1 MIKMATSMNKLT
13 DKNNEEILHH
23 IATQF
28 FQMVP
33 IRRIQW
39 TGKSLCPVNIG
50 VEEQQAVL
58 EATVTSPLCYKYPT
72 SLSYRRAFVKHL
84 IQKLEDSDVEL
95 CDEIYEVYTDLLQE
109 IDVEDDTLCYKSYFL
124 PNKEVVNLQESVHII
139 SQGTTGLS
147 TWQAALHL
155 AEWSFEHES
164 LFKNK
169 NVLELGSGL
178 GFLGIALCKQCKMKS
193 FTFSDFH
200 PQVLFLLMKNIE
212 INFLNEQ
219 YSLECS
225 PQLLENCESKDR
237 KMLKK
242 IKKQISVTKEP
253 AAIED
258 SCEIM
263 QISYNS
269 MVSSVETVETDEQEV
284 GSEQEE
290 EVSNSNEQILSSNSH
305 WMPLNDSNVY
315 VLKHCETV
323 RLMKFNWEFC
333 NEKDLSVVQP
343 DVLVA
348 ADVVYDKSIIPFLVH
363 VLYQFLSGAFGSW
376 PVAYIA
382 STVRNEDTRDHFLV
396 ALGGKGLRYEIMD
409 PPTEKIFLYDDI
421 IPIEILRVWHPSN
434 KSLKS

>member
-1 MIKMATSMNKLT
+1 M
-13 DKNNEEILHH
+13 
-23 IATQF
+23 
-28 FQMVP
+28 
-33 IRRIQW
+33 
-39 TGKSLCPVNIG
+39 
-50 VEEQQAVL
+50 
-58 EATVTSPLCYKYPT
+58 KY
-72 SLSYRRAFVKHL
+72 L

-95 CDEIYEVYTDLLQE
+95 CDEIYESYTDLLQE
-109 IDVEDDTLCYKSYFL
+109 TEEEEDSLCYKSYFL
-124 PNKEVVNLQESVHII
+124 PNKEIVNLQESVHII

-155 AEWSFEHES
+155 SEWCFEQES
-164 LFKNK
+164 LLKNK

-178 GFLGIALCKQCKMKS
+178 GFLGVALCKQCKLDS

-219 YSLECS
+219 YSLEC
-225 PQLLENCESKDR
+225 PTFLENSECKDR

-242 IKKQISVTKEP
+242 IKRQLSVSKELVM
-253 AAIED
+253 ED

-269 MVSSVETVETDEQEV
+269 MVSSTDTMEREVDEQEV

-290 EVSNSNEQILSSNSH
+290 EVSNSNDHFLSSNSH
-305 WMPLNDSNVY
+305 WSPLNNSNVY
-315 VLKHCETV
+315 TLNHSDSI

-333 NEKDLSVVQP
+333 NQKDLCKIQP
-343 DVLVA
+343 DVILA
-348 ADVVYDKSIIPFLVH
+348 ADVVYDKSIIPFLVQ
-363 VLYQFLSGAFGSW
+363 VLYQFLSGTFGSW

-396 ALGGKGLRYEIMD
+396 ALGNKGLRYEILD
-409 PPTEKIFLYDDI
+409 PPSEKIFHYDDI

-434 KSLKS
+434 KTL

>member
-1 MIKMATSMNKLT
+1 MATSISKLS

-39 TGKSLCPVNIG
+39 TGESLCPVSIG

-58 EATVTSPLCYKYPT
+58 EATVTSPLCNKYPT

-109 IDVEDDTLCYKSYFL
+109 TDVEDDTLCYKSYFL
-124 PNKEVVNLQESVHII
+124 PNKEIVNLQESVHII

-147 TWQAALHL
+147 TWLNSLHL

-164 LFKNK
+164 LLKNK

-178 GFLGIALCKQCKMKS
+178 GFLGIALCKQCKMNS

-263 QISYNS
+263 QISYSS

-290 EVSNSNEQILSSNSH
+290 EVSNSNEQLLSSNSH
-305 WMPLNDSNVY
+305 WKPLNDSNVY
-315 VLKHCETV
+315 VLKHSETV

-333 NEKDLSVVQP
+333 NEKDLSEVRP

-348 ADVVYDKSIIPFLVH
+348 ADVVYDKSIIPFLVQ

-434 KSLKS
+434 KTLKS